1 VHGIELE
8 RNFAIVKAIVGIA
21 HTLGLP
27 VIAEGVETELQ
38 AQCLTSLDCELMQGY
53 HLGRPVDVAEFE
65 RRFIALPLSA
75 GR

>member
-1 VHGIELE
+1 
-8 RNFAIVKAIVGIA
+8 
-21 HTLGLP
+21 
-27 VIAEGVETELQ
+27 VETELQ